1 MPRSYDVAIV
11 GAGPAGTICALAL
24 LRAGLRPLLIEKTQ
38 FPRYHI
44 GESLSGRAAVELRR
58 LGLGP
63 QIEAQ
68 KFPIKYGVKVYGTN
82 GAHSFWVPVQQ
93 PDDKGN
99 WLPGTTWQVQRATF
113 DQLLLEAAQER
124 GADLLAGEALYPTV
138 QADAVTGLQVRA
150 ETEKLISV
158 QAPITVDASGQATF
172 LASKS
177 QVTSGKQYGKYA
189 KQIAVFAQVANL
201 DREPA
206 DRADTLI
213 FYRERHHWAWFI
225 PVDERVV
232 SIGIVTPS
240 SYYKS
245 QNCTPEAFLRQELKT
260 LNPELAR
267 RVSVNYVFTTPVH
280 TASNYSYEVKEFTG
294 KGFLCVGDAH
304 RFIDPIFSF
313 GVNFAIL
320 EGLFAAQAICRE
332 LDVPTAAQE
341 APLAAYQTLV
351 KRGQDIA
358 QDLIDC
364 FWEHPLPFLIISQY
378 QYQADVTK
386 LFGGNLYGDDVA
398 QWGGVRA
405 MRALLYGAAE
415 LSSDERKSALGNFG
429 L

>member
-1 MPRSYDVAIV
+1 MNLPYDVAIV

-44 GESLSGRAAVELRR
+44 GESLSGRAAVELRKLD
-58 LGLGP
+58 LGAR
-63 QIEAQ
+63 IDAQ
-68 KFPIKYGVKVYGTN
+68 QFPIKCGVKVYGTN
-82 GAHSFWVPVQQ
+82 GANSFWAPVQQ
-93 PDDKGN
+93 PDGNGN
-99 WLPGTTWQVQRATF
+99 WLPGTTWQVQRAAF

-124 GADLLAGEALYPTV
+124 GAELLVGEALYPTM
-138 QADAVTGLQVRA
+138 QDHAVTGLQVRA
-150 ETEKLISV
+150 ESDKLVTVRS
-158 QAPITVDASGQATF
+158 PITVDASGQATF
-172 LASKS
+172 FASKS
-177 QVTSGKQYGKYA
+177 KVTSGKQYGKYA

-225 PVDERVV
+225 PVDEHSV

-245 QNCTPEAFLRQELKT
+245 QNCTPETFLRQELKT

-267 RVSVNYVFTTPVH
+267 RVSAHYVFTTPVH
-280 TASNYSYEVKEFTG
+280 TASNYSYDVKEFTG
-294 KGFLCVGDAH
+294 EGFLCVGDAH

-320 EGLFAAQAICRE
+320 EGLLAAKAICRQ
-332 LDVPTAAQE
+332 LDGSNPAQE
-341 APLAAYQTLV
+341 APFAAYQRLV

-386 LFGGNLYGDDVA
+386 LFGGNLYEDDVE
-398 QWGGVRA
+398 QWGGVQA
-405 MRALLYGAAE
+405 MRALLAGAA
-415 LSSDERKSALGNFG
+415 A
-429 L
+429 